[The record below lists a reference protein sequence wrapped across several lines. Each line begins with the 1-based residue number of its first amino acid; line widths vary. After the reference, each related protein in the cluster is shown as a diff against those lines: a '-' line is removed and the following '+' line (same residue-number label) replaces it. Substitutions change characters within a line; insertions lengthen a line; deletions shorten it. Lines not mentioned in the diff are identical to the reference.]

1 MYHKSANSYLCRQ
14 YLLFNYKCFCMRL
27 FSVSLLVIAISF
39 TILSCGGSDKK
50 AAEQKEE
57 PVAPLK
63 SSKNSEALN
72 QSFAKLLASYYDV
85 KDALVA
91 SDSIKANTAAAAL
104 VVNADSLLVS
114 EIVDSSGLLKTTAS
128 NFAATISG
136 SAKGLMGE
144 KDLEAKR
151 REFQMISEAM
161 YDLTRTIRYDQQKVY
176 HQYCP
181 MAFDNTGAYWLSN
194 EEQIKNPYFGSKMLS
209 CGETR
214 DSLNF

>member
-1 MYHKSANSYLCRQ
+1 
-14 YLLFNYKCFCMRL
+14 MRL
-27 FSVSLLVIAISF
+27 FSVSLLIIATSF

-50 AAEQKEE
+50 VAEQKEE
-57 PVAPLK
+57 PAAPIK
-63 SSKNSEALN
+63 ASKNSAALN
-72 QSFAKLLASYYDV
+72 QSFSKLLTSYFEV

-91 SDSIKANTAAAAL
+91 SDTAKANEAAATL
-104 VVNADSLLVS
+104 VLNADSLLVN
-114 EIVDSSGLLKTTAS
+114 EIVDSSGVLKTTAT
-128 NFAATISG
+128 NFAAAVSG

-151 REFQMISEAM
+151 KEFQMISEAM

-181 MAFDNTGAYWLSN
+181 MAFDNTGAYWLSK

>member
-1 MYHKSANSYLCRQ
+1 MYHKSANSYLCGQ
-14 YLLFNYKCFCMRL
+14 YLLFNYKCFYMRL
-27 FSVSLLVIAISF
+27 LSVSLLVIASSF

-50 AAEQKEE
+50 AELQKEE

-63 SSKNSEALN
+63 SKNSEALN
-72 QSFAKLLASYYDV
+72 QSFAKLLTSYYDV
-85 KDALVA
+85 KDALVV
-91 SDSIKANTAAAAL
+91 SDTIKANTAAASL
-104 VVNADSLLVS
+104 LVNADSLLVS
-114 EIVDSSGLLKTTAS
+114 EIVDSSGLLKTTAT

-151 REFQMISEAM
+151 KEFQMISEAM
-161 YDLTRTIRYDQQKVY
+161 YDLTRTIRYDQQKIY

-181 MAFDNTGAYWLSN
+181 MAFDNTGAYWLSK
-194 EEQIKNPYFGSKMLS
+194 EEQIKNPYFGSKMPS